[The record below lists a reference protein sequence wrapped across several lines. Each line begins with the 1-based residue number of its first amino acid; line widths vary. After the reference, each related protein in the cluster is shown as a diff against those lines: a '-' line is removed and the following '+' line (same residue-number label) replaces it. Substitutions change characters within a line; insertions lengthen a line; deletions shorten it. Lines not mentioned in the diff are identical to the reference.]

1 MKELL
6 MSILTNK
13 GFLTTVGFFIIGILK
28 SIYDKISGQQ
38 ISKISSVFVIFY
50 INLFVYMILALIY
63 VESVLL
69 FNKYTL
75 LDKTLLIAVLTI
87 MIVSFIMEIIL
98 EWHLKYSFILFKIED
113 LIGWRKRLKKTHEGL
128 LIEYKTLRDIKG
140 SKTKNGIDK
149 NIERQIFISNK
160 TEYMQESFLYEDRY
174 RRLKNLN
181 LLFLEYIRWS
191 IPIVIIIFDG
201 GLTCCLGYEN
211 STVKW
216 IWGVSILI
224 CFVIRIIIC
233 AIQARTILPQ
243 NETEIKQ
250 AFNEMKNI

>member
-6 MSILTNK
+6 ENLTNN
-13 GFLTTVGFFIIGILK
+13 GFWPTVVIFIIGLMK
-28 SIYDKISGQQ
+28 SIYDKTSGQQ

-243 NETEIKQ
+243 NETELKQ